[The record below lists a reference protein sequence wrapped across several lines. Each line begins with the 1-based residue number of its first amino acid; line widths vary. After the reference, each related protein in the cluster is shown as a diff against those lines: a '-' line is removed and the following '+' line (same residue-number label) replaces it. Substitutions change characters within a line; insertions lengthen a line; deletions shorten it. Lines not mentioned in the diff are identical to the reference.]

1 MSAKEYERAVVLGR
15 VLEEGLPLVE
25 AAVLLGVSYR
35 QAKRLASR
43 FRKGG
48 RAALVHAGVGKRSNR
63 RRPDVERGRV
73 LKLVQ
78 EEFGGGR
85 DRGPGQRFGPT
96 LAAEHL
102 EEEFGLVIPIRTLH
116 DWMVEEGLW
125 DRARKTRPRPRR
137 RERKSR
143 FGELVQL
150 DGSFHDWYEGRGER
164 AGGQSCVMN
173 MVDDATGET
182 LLRFGEQETIWAA
195 AHILRHWIEH
205 YGVPRALYTDWKN
218 IYKRAP
224 TSQERNLGA
233 ESHTPF
239 GLMCRKLGIRI
250 IGAGSPQAKGRVERS
265 NGVHQD
271 RLIKKMRRLGIEDD
285 IAANEYV
292 TATYLPRHN
301 ARFARPAADSVDY
314 HLPLDPALNL
324 DNIFCLEY
332 RRVVSN
338 DFVVQFQ
345 GQGLQ
350 LDRKA
355 RGRVP
360 ARSRVLV
367 RQTQDGRIRVI
378 QPRPHG
384 QDHECT
390 WTPAVPR
397 TKTAPQTR
405 TAPAAVKPAATTPR
419 PQPPKPALDHPWR
432 KEQQRDIENA
442 LARRTRRQL
451 AASSDQPKQGTVLSA

>member
-1 MSAKEYERAVVLGR
+1 MSAKEHERAVVLGR
-15 VLEEGLPLVE
+15 VVTEGLPLVE
-25 AAVLLGVSYR
+25 AAVLMGVSYR
-35 QAKRLASR
+35 QAKRLACR
-43 FRKGG
+43 FRRGG
-48 RAALVHAGVGKRSNR
+48 RAALVHGGVGKRSNR
-63 RRPDVERGRV
+63 SRPDVERGRV
-73 LKLVQ
+73 LELVQ
-78 EEFGGGR
+78 DEFGGGR

-102 EEEFGLVIPIRTLH
+102 EEEFGLVIPVRTLH
-116 DWMVEEGLW
+116 GWMVEEGLW
-125 DRARKTRPRPRR
+125 DRPRKTRPRPRR
-137 RERKSR
+137 RERKPR

-164 AGGQSCVMN
+164 AGGHSCVMN

-195 AHILRHWIEH
+195 AQILRQWIDR

-233 ESHTPF
+233 EAHTPF
-239 GLMCRKLGIRI
+239 GLMCKKLGIRI

-271 RLIKKMRRLGIEDD
+271 RLIKKMRRLGIGDD
-285 IAANEYV
+285 AAANVYV
-292 TATYLPRHN
+292 TETYLPAHN
-301 ARFARPAADSVDY
+301 ARFGKPPANPADY
-314 HLPLDPALNL
+314 HLPMDPALHP
-324 DNIFCLEY
+324 DDVFCMEY
-332 RRVVSN
+332 RRVVGN

-360 ARSRVLV
+360 AGSRVLV

-378 QPRPHG
+378 HCRTKG
-384 QDHECT
+384 REHECC
-390 WTPAVPR
+390 WTPAAAR
-397 TKTAPQTR
+397 CKAAP
-405 TAPAAVKPAATTPR
+405 KPAKPSGAATR
-419 PQPPKPALDHPWR
+419 KLPPKPAADHPWR
-432 KEQQRDIENA
+432 KTLKYEVMKA
-442 LARRTRRQL
+442 KARK
-451 AASSDQPKQGTVLSA
+451 AATLTGATS